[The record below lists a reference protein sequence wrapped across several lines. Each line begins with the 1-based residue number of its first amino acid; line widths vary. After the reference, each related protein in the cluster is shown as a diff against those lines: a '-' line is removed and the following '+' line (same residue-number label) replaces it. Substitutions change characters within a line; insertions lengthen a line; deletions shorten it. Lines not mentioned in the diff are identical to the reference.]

1 MKVYESTLY
10 LKDIEYVADLDL
22 PWEKLQNKSIMISGA
37 TGLIGSMLIDV
48 IMHRNHKGLNCKVYA
63 LGRSAAKMEAFDNWF
78 DEYEVEPHG
87 AGHFYT
93 KYAYYDKIKFY
104 ALYEPEELSREDKQ
118 RLREQAYEAIEKI

>member
-1 MKVYESTLY
+1 MEMNKE
-10 LKDIEYVADLDL
+10 
-22 PWEKLQNKSIMISGA
+22 LQRFAKAIKRLEVGYNAIYFDPFNPTNAQAFIKS
-37 TGLIGSMLIDV
+37 
-48 IMHRNHKGLNCKVYA
+48 
-63 LGRSAAKMEAFDNWF
+63 EAFDNWF

-104 ALYEPEELSREDKQ
+104 ALYEPEELSREDNQ